1 MFSVIGFWGF
11 AGGQQ
16 EGDAGDKEVVKV
28 AFIGPLTGKFSKMGL
43 GARNSFQLAIDQQNA
58 SGANAYYYE
67 VETFDDECVP
77 AKGVQ
82 VVTKAGSD
90 PELIAAASHYCSM
103 VAITTADVFHKFNL
117 PNIVWGAVLPDITY
131 GNEYVETNRV
141 NGTMVQQNQYNAR
154 MMVNDLGFQSFA
166 IIHDTTDYGQ
176 GHKEYF
182 VETLEELGVE
192 PLSVHGVSIEQK
204 DYTAILTQ
212 IKSQEP
218 EVVYFGG
225 LTAQGVLIKR
235 QMDKLG
241 LKAQFIGT
249 SGIKSLDFNDA
260 LGENA
265 EGTLCFLE
273 GAPLEQ
279 MPGGQDFKQAYEEA
293 GYSEPW
299 EAYGPFAY
307 CAANIIVESIE
318 EVGPDRQKVAQAIEN
333 YKGEDII
340 GGIEMNEYGQ
350 NVIPLITGYVSQDG
364 EWVPWEDSA
373 YAAGDRT
380 LPGIA
385 YKESGSWNNPYQ
397 GD

>member
-1 MFSVIGFWGF
+1 
-11 AGGQQ
+11 
-16 EGDAGDKEVVKV
+16 
-28 AFIGPLTGKFSKMGL
+28 
-43 GARNSFQLAIDQQNA
+43 
-58 SGANAYYYE
+58 
-67 VETFDDECVP
+67 
-77 AKGVQ
+77 
-82 VVTKAGSD
+82 
-90 PELIAAASHYCSM
+90 
-103 VAITTADVFHKFNL
+103 
-117 PNIVWGAVLPDITY
+117 
-131 GNEYVETNRV
+131 
-141 NGTMVQQNQYNAR
+141 
-154 MMVNDLGFQSFA
+154 MMVEDLGFETFA

-182 VETLEELGVE
+182 VETLNELGIE
-192 PLSVHGVSIEQK
+192 PMSVHGVSIEQK

-249 SGIKSLDFNDA
+249 SGIKSIDFNDA
-260 LGENA
+260 LAANA

-279 MPGGQDFKQAYEEA
+279 MPGGVKFKEAYNA
-293 GYSEPW
+293 KGYAEPW

-307 CAANIIVESIE
+307 CAANIIVECVE
-318 EVGPDRQKVAQAIEN
+318 DVGPDRAKVAQAIEN

-340 GGIEMNEYGQ
+340 GDIEMNEYGQ

-385 YKESGSWNNPYQ
+385 YKETGSWDNPYQ